1 MFSSRSKRNYF
12 IFGRVVNLFFGL
24 LFPCFLILFEHSI
37 NNFFV
42 DELSGEFDPL
52 THFGCKDAIEFFA
65 HFRQINSAVLRVSAG
80 HDKSL
85 VEVLLLV
92 YGEEADGSVEGSR
105 GQDEIVLSEG
115 ECTFVKHYC
124 Y

>member
-24 LFPCFLILFEHSI
+24 LFPCFLILFEYSI

-52 THFGCKDAIEFFA
+52 AHFGCKDAIEFFA

-92 YGEEADGSVEGSR
+92 YGEEADGSVESSR
-105 GQDEIVLSEG
+105 GQDEIVLSEV